1 MILIIGCGRLG
12 SSLAIRLAA
21 AGQDVSVLDHDRLNF
36 ETNLPRDFKG
46 RTILGMEIDNEVLTR
61 AGITRADTVV
71 AVARDEST
79 NMMAA
84 DVARNIFKVP
94 HIVVRIDDTRLAELY
109 RNEGYDVISP
119 ILEGTL
125 ALERALQR
133 QHAGTEG

>member
-1 MILIIGCGRLG
+1 
-12 SSLAIRLAA
+12 
-21 AGQDVSVLDHDRLNF
+21 
-36 ETNLPRDFKG
+36 
-46 RTILGMEIDNEVLTR
+46 VLTR